1 MSMTFARLL
10 DPCFEDE
17 ADPFCHYDYRGEPLE
32 DRLYLPCGIDPHKKV
47 CHAAFVHPLPHRQ
60 EILSH
65 RQVQNQ
71 YLSDALWLVEEG
83 QRLAEPFQATPIYIF
98 ETSGPY
104 WRPYRLF
111 LHQLGLPTATV
122 SGRQTKRAGGT
133 GTRKTRND
141 LQSAC
146 LVAKVFKQGESHASR
161 IPPEPLAT
169 LREYTRL
176 HLFFVQQSVAIQNRM
191 FDLRYQI
198 HPDFDDLFSK
208 SIMPTTLALA
218 QEELVHPV
226 RLLQAD
232 PETLTEAIYQASNG
246 KLGAPRAEAI
256 LRSARQTFYMPY
268 APQAQSFNLKLMA
281 QAHEYITNHL
291 LPPLQ
296 DRIQQC
302 LEKIP
307 FPQHLIEIPYFGPI
321 VTATFLA
328 ELGWPFWFRTVDSVV
343 AWFGLDPTVSE
354 SADHTTG
361 ISRLTKR
368 GTKYGRRIMWL
379 VARNWSRYVLQGNR
393 LFRKERD
400 ENKLS
405 YDAAICVIAAKLV
418 RIAFAMARDGSHFD
432 MSKAFPS

>member
-17 ADPFCHYDYRGEPLE
+17 DDPFRHYDYRGEPLE

-60 EILSH
+60 DILSH
-65 RQVQNQ
+65 RQVLNQ
-71 YLSDALWLVEEG
+71 HLPDALWLVEEG
-83 QRLAEPFQATPIYIF
+83 RRLAEPFQATPLYIF
-98 ETSGPY
+98 EASGPY

-133 GTRKTRND
+133 GTRKKRND
-141 LQSAC
+141 LQSAF

-176 HLFFVQQSVAIQNRM
+176 HLFFVQQSVALQNRM

-198 HPDFDDLFSK
+198 HPGFDDLFSK
-208 SIMPTTLALA
+208 SIMSTTLALA
-218 QEELVHPV
+218 REELVHPV
-226 RLLQAD
+226 KLLQAD
-232 PETLTEAIYQASNG
+232 PDRLTEVVYQASNG
-246 KLGAPRAEAI
+246 KLGAARAEAI
-256 LRSARQTFYMPY
+256 LCSAQHTFYLPY
-268 APQAQSFNLKLMA
+268 APEAQSFNLKLMA
-281 QAHEYITNHL
+281 QAHEYIVDHL
-291 LPPLQ
+291 LPPLRA
-296 DRIQQC
+296 RIEQGLHQ
-302 LEKIP
+302 LP
-307 FPQHLIEIPYFGPI
+307 FPQHLNEIPYFGPV

-328 ELGWPFWFRTVDSVV
+328 ELGWPFWYRTVDSVV
-343 AWFGLDPTVSE
+343 AWFGLDPSISE

-361 ISRLTKR
+361 ISHLTKR
-368 GTKYGRRIMWL
+368 GTKYGRRILWL
-379 VARNWSRYVLQGNR
+379 VARNWSRYVSQGQR
-393 LFRKERD
+393 MYRKERD

-405 YDAAICVIAAKLV
+405 YDGAICVIAAKLV

-432 MSKAFPS
+432 MDKAFLS